1 MRRACSA
8 LRGRKQG
15 AFQHSLYVSGPLKYS
30 LLWSFCDSVSSGA
43 CQLFSSL
50 LGRMH
55 SKGVEEWEE
64 GVSVWL
70 AEGRTCYV
78 WGNFLFSSK
87 GLLKNSG
94 WWIDKWVQLLFWEDV
109 FLFLALWN
117 TNSPLR
123 QAPSCGY
130 PLCPQRCHLYP
141 QGCSAPEKARVAS
154 LSKRP
159 QRPQTPACAA
169 RKPDCCR
176 TRPSGCR
183 REAPGPA
190 PLTATEQHSA
200 PSTRRSQLIG
210 SWPVTRVRM
219 SSGWTERRS
228 SHLRGEDLA
237 AAAQIEW

>member
-1 MRRACSA
+1 
-8 LRGRKQG
+8 
-15 AFQHSLYVSGPLKYS
+15 
-30 LLWSFCDSVSSGA
+30 
-43 CQLFSSL
+43 
-50 LGRMH
+50 MH